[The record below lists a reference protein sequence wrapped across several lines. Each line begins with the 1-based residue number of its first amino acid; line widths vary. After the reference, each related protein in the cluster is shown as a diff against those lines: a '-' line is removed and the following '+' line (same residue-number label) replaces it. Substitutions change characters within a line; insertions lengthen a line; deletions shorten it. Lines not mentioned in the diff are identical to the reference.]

1 MIIRLE
7 KHIHRNFALRKDIIA
22 VVRIAVRNRG
32 IDSSMIDF
40 YINTALEYAGC
51 GKFTT
56 KITGDTIELRNLD
69 LVPDWKVSYDDTPKP
84 VTGEGA

>member
-7 KHIHRNFALRKDIIA
+7 KHIHRNVALRKDIIA
-22 VVRIAVRNRG
+22 IVKATMKNRKDDG
-32 IDSSMIDF
+32 MLLEF
-40 YINTALEYAGC
+40 YICSALESAGC
-51 GKFTT
+51 GKFTA
-56 KITGDTIELRNLD
+56 KAVDGDVELRNLD